1 MKKVFIDGSAGTT
14 GLKVRERLSSR
25 TDIELVV
32 LSEDLRKDPSARR
45 DAINSADVAFLCLP
59 DAAAVEAVAMVENP
73 STVVI
78 DTSTAHRTAEGWE
91 YGFPE
96 LRGRRERI
104 ASSRRI
110 ANPGCHASGFIALV
124 EPLVKCGILPPDAPL
139 CAFSLTGYSG
149 GGKKMI
155 AQYELTNPLGGSGD
169 SPRRLDGDSPRRLDG
184 DSSRRLDG
192 DSPRQALPLLFLGG
206 RQYALAQAHKHLP
219 EMAAICGISRPPVFS
234 PVVVP
239 HFSGMEVTVQ
249 LSADALKGGIDA
261 VRRCYGDYYCAPGLV
276 SYAVDPAAAEE
287 GFLSSAGLASS
298 DAMQVSAYGNGE
310 RVVLV
315 SRFDNLGKGASGA
328 AIQNMNIALGCDE
341 ATGLVTS

>member
-155 AQYELTNPLGGSGD
+155 AQYELNIPLGGSGD

-184 DSSRRLDG
+184 NSPRRLDG

-249 LSADALKGGIDA
+249 LFADALKGGIDA
-261 VRRCYGDYYCAPGLV
+261 VRSCYGDYYCAPGLV

-298 DAMQVSAYGNGE
+298 DAMQVSAYGNDE

>member
-1 MKKVFIDGSAGTT
+1 MKKVVIDGSAGTT

-32 LSEDLRKDPSARR
+32 LSEDLRKNPSARR

-59 DAAAVEAVAMVENP
+59 DAAAVEAVEMVENP

-124 EPLVKCGILPPDAPL
+124 EPLVKCGILPTDAPL

-155 AQYELTNPLGGSGD
+155 AQYESTNPLGGSGD
-169 SPRRLDGDSPRRLDG
+169 SP
-184 DSSRRLDG
+184 RRLDG

-249 LSADALKGGIDA
+249 LFADALKGGIDA
-261 VRRCYGDYYCAPGLV
+261 VRSCYGDYYCAPGLV